1 MFLFI
6 FKAISGNDDTIWH
19 AQGKTTT
26 LKKDMKKDSPGLVDI
41 ETKWNKL
48 TKIGEVKTYENL
60 RKQTRHDSLKALK
73 DLKAASAVAWLG
85 ITSFG
90 SGVSSAKMLCLSL
103 PYLVSRIIWVTQFNL
118 WKQVSI
124 RNSVRSPRRFVY
136 WINWF
141 KNSFCSPINTLPA
154 FLSPWVLEA
163 PPYPNGTTHNLA
175 YMSQR
180 RNGHKQTVTNPTIG
194 QTLHTRIHENSL
206 SDLFRFNMIQ
216 PELIA
221 IPAILHDTTV
231 LQAML
236 RCVLSLATLQKGR
249 TASLCSWI
257 VVICNRVLKESG
269 IDRFSSWKVPNS
281 TMPSTK
287 SRWVYS
293 LSWPAASCTPMF
305 RFARFSA

>member
-1 MFLFI
+1 MRTW
-6 FKAISGNDDTIWH
+6 G
-19 AQGKTTT
+19 
-26 LKKDMKKDSPGLVDI
+26 
-41 ETKWNKL
+41 NKL
-48 TKIGEVKTYENL
+48 AMTAWKRWRIWRLQVRWHGPMAGWFANRNDL
-60 RKQTRHDSLKALK
+60 MRHDK
-73 DLKAASAVAWLG
+73 SAELHPSEVESPAQKY
-85 ITSFG
+85 
-90 SGVSSAKMLCLSL
+90 AKMLCLSL

-154 FLSPWVLEA
+154 FLSPRVLEA

-236 RCVLSLATLQKGR
+236 RCVLSLATLQKGSKR
-249 TASLCSWI
+249 Q
-257 VVICNRVLKESG
+257 
-269 IDRFSSWKVPNS
+269 NS
-281 TMPSTK
+281 FTLFMNSNH
-287 SRWVYS
+287 
-293 LSWPAASCTPMF
+293 L
-305 RFARFSA
+305 